1 MRRHSIR
8 ALTCAWVVLML
19 GGLMAACS
27 SEQSGEPA
35 AKAKGAPVSSTRAGK
50 AESHQPA
57 AKPDSPGGT
66 EHTHAEGEAAHAHED
81 TAGPVV
87 ALTAIERENIGL
99 KTATAEMRPF
109 EDVRRLPGVIKPAP
123 DRVAVVTSRTAG
135 KVVEIHAALGQ
146 RVEKGEDLIEVQ
158 SVEVEKLQL
167 ELLQA
172 EARARVEVLKLET
185 DLTQAQNR
193 LRLAQADAD
202 RNRLLVDKGIGAR
215 KDLIAAENQLQ
226 AVQNE
231 IAGLGRQIELARL
244 SSRAEVE
251 GLIRQLGLLG
261 LPAADIERMRR
272 ERVVAL
278 LHIPAPISGTVVE
291 RPAVLGQ
298 VVEPTTTLLKLVN
311 TSVLIAEGSAPE
323 DLLRELRVGQAV
335 RVTVPTYPGERFD
348 GRITFIHP
356 QIDPERR
363 AAHVWAEIRNAGGRL
378 KPDMFA
384 QLSVVVGGGAKSLV
398 VPATALMS
406 AEGREFVFVETPAGF
421 KRADVLVGAR
431 NDEYAEIK
439 RGLSPGAAVV
449 TDGKRQ
455 VYTVFLAARS
465 GAPALGGH
473 TH

>member
-1 MRRHSIR
+1 VRDWTRSI
-8 ALTCAWVVLML
+8 AVV
-19 GGLMAACS
+19 GSGLLLAVATAACS
-27 SEQSGEPA
+27 PENKTKTESAHGSPSSDAAGAKAATPA
-35 AKAKGAPVSSTRAGK
+35 AKSDEPRDAG
-50 AESHQPA
+50 
-57 AKPDSPGGT
+57 
-66 EHTHAEGEAAHAHED
+66 HAHKEGEAPHAHDEGG
-81 TAGPVV
+81 AGPVV

-99 KTATAEMRPF
+99 KTEKALVRPF
-109 EDVRRLPGVIKPAP
+109 EDVRRLPGVMKPLP
-123 DRVAVVTSRTAG
+123 DRVAVVTSRTPG

-146 RVEKGEDLIEVQ
+146 RVEKGQDLIEVQ
-158 SVEVEKLQL
+158 SVELEKLEL

-172 EARARVEVLKLET
+172 EARARVEILKLET
-185 DLTQAQNR
+185 DLTQAQNK

-202 RNRLLVDKGIGAR
+202 RNQRLVDKGIGAR

-231 IAGLGRQIELARL
+231 IAGLGRQIELARI

-272 ERVVAL
+272 ERAVAL

-298 VVEPTTTLLKLVN
+298 VVEPSTTLLKLVD

-323 DLLRELRVGQAV
+323 DLLRELRVGQTV
-335 RVTVPTYPGERFD
+335 RVTVPTYPGERFE
-348 GRITFIHP
+348 GKITFIHP

-363 AAHVWAEIRNAGGRL
+363 VAHVWAEIRNPGGRL
-378 KPDMFA
+378 KPDMFV
-384 QLSVVVGGGAKSLV
+384 QLSVAVGGGPKALV
-398 VPATALMS
+398 IPAAALMK

-431 NDEYAEIK
+431 NDESVEIK
-439 RGLSPGAAVV
+439 QGLAPGAAVV

>member
-1 MRRHSIR
+1 VLDR
-8 ALTCAWVVLML
+8 ARGIVATGGGLLLAVLMV
-19 GGLMAACS
+19 GCS
-27 SEQSGEPA
+27 SEKQAGTEPGHGPSSGAAATANAPA
-35 AKAKGAPVSSTRAGK
+35 
-50 AESHQPA
+50 PA
-57 AKPDSPGGT
+57 AKPDEPGGAD
-66 EHTHAEGEAAHAHED
+66 HGHKEGEAPHGHED

-87 ALTAIERENIGL
+87 ALTKTERENIGL

-109 EDVRRLPGVIKPAP
+109 EDTRRLPGVMKPAP
-123 DRVAVVTSRTAG
+123 DRMAVVTSRTIG
-135 KVVEIHAALGQ
+135 KVVDIHAALGQ
-146 RVEKGEDLIEVQ
+146 RVEKGTDLIEVQ

-167 ELLQA
+167 DLLQA
-172 EARARVEVLKLET
+172 ESRSRVEILKLET
-185 DLTQAQNR
+185 DLTQAQNK
-193 LRLAQADAD
+193 LRLAQADLD

-215 KDLIAAENQLQ
+215 KDLIVAENQLQ

-231 IAGLGRQIELARL
+231 IAGLGRQIELARM
-244 SSRAEVE
+244 SSRAEVD
-251 GLIRQLGLLG
+251 GLVRQLGLLG

-272 ERVVAL
+272 DRAVAV

-298 VVEPTTTLLKLVN
+298 VVEPTTTLLKLVD
-311 TSVLIAEGSAPE
+311 TSVLIAEGAAPE

-335 RVTVPTYPGERFD
+335 RVTVPTYPGERFE

-363 AAHVWAEIRNAGGRL
+363 AVHVWAEIRNAGGRL

-384 QLSVVVGGGAKSLV
+384 QLSVVVGGGPKTLV
-398 VPATALMS
+398 IPTAALMS

-421 KRADVLVGAR
+421 KRADVLIGAR
-431 NDEYAEIK
+431 NDEYVEIK
-439 RGLSPGAAVV
+439 RGLEHGATVV

-455 VYTVFLAARS
+455 VYTVFLATRS

-473 TH
+473 AH